1 MRIRL
6 LFLQEVSG
14 SAASR
19 PASGEGTS
27 PCRGD
32 TPSGE
37 SGGWSQAAPSTASP
51 IKQGCTHVSEKAFFE
66 TLQVVGAQGRDS
78 DQRGWSDHR

>member
-14 SAASR
+14 SAAGR

-37 SGGWSQAAPSTASP
+37 SGGRSQAAPSTASP
-51 IKQGCTHVSEKAFFE
+51 IKTGMYPCLLEKAFFD
-66 TLQVVGAQGRDS
+66 TAGGWGAGQG
-78 DQRGWSDHR
+78 Q